1 MLNWHNTNIYLRSLR
16 LSRLLRLL
24 HCLLLLAA
32 ANENRMETCV
42 CGKCSACSLSFSLKF
57 TSARFDR
64 QLPSGG
70 TVQAPVPLEYN
81 QNHFGGLALV
91 IYHRINTK
99 ALCLQ
104 G

>member
-64 QLPSGG
+64 QLPSEG
-70 TVQAPVPLEYN
+70 TVQDPVPLEYN
-81 QNHFGGLALV
+81 
-91 IYHRINTK
+91 
-99 ALCLQ
+99 
-104 G
+104 